1 MKKDANMFLDHIRDS
16 IAVIEDAI
24 KGKSFEEFV
33 NSIVTQ
39 DCVVR
44 RIEIIGEAA
53 NNLPEDFQKEHP
65 EIAWRKIVGMRNIL
79 AHEYFG
85 VDLKVV
91 WDTAVNKIPVLKEE
105 LSKLKYE

>member
-1 MKKDANMFLDHIRDS
+1 MFLDHIRDS